1 MDNKHKWLR
10 IGAIVII
17 TFIIAFLAFYLAMEV
32 MLKRLNDPMYNAKR
46 IEKVLQKQ
54 EKDFKRIENRM
65 IENPFEPTMRP
76 MLVNLVKENK
86 EYKIIVDLKP
96 LEGSEKGIDVNLN
109 NNIISVSGE
118 IESKSRIGE
127 RITNFSQSY
136 YLDETLKTDQ
146 ITKEKKGDKY
156 IITVPFDD

>member
-76 MLVNLVKENK
+76 MLVNLVKEND

-96 LEGSEKGIDVNLN
+96 LEGSEKGIDVNIN
-109 NNIISVSGE
+109 DNIISVSGE

-136 YLDETLKTDQ
+136 YLDETLETDK

-156 IITVPFDD
+156 IITIPFDN